1 MTDSPTPVPGA
12 VEVKGFTEA
21 DTMAWEAFVMRHS
34 DGSLFQTLRWR
45 EALRQIF
52 PHEDFYLI
60 ARRRGVVSGVLPL
73 FLVRSLFFG
82 RSLVSVPFGVY
93 GGLLVDDEES
103 ARSLLAAAGELA
115 ERVKAKHVELRHLHA
130 PVDDLPRSNLYHT
143 FIEDVPDTKEGC
155 LLRIPRKGRAEV
167 RKAIKQDVLS
177 VDMDQLS
184 ISELYRLFSLN
195 KRQLGSPIF
204 PESLFWHMKNVL
216 KDDACILTVRHEQKP
231 IAAVMSFIYKDTI
244 MPYYSGTE
252 PGTEYL
258 RANNFMYYELMCEA
272 SERGLKRFDFG
283 RSREGTGAF
292 SFKKHQ
298 GFDPIGLSYDYIL
311 MNENDLPSLN
321 PSNPRYKLAKKAFRR
336 MPLWMAR
343 KLGSWLVKRAPF

>member
-1 MTDSPTPVPGA
+1 M
-12 VEVKGFTEA
+12 
-21 DTMAWEAFVMRHS
+21 
-34 DGSLFQTLRWR
+34 
-45 EALRQIF
+45 
-52 PHEDFYLI
+52 
-60 ARRRGVVSGVLPL
+60 
-73 FLVRSLFFG
+73 
-82 RSLVSVPFGVY
+82 PFGVY